1 MQSYKIKKMTE
12 TSMFPIEYEIRKMR
26 DENSSNWF
34 RLMWQLTSVV
44 FSGCATTLLCQ
55 NNYIP
60 SLFDKLTNMLPMPA
74 FLRYIFEILF
84 ILLVFIGLVS
94 FTYFVIKNKVKVK
107 DNKANELSR
116 ARLAE
121 YFHKVIFNNI
131 TTGRSFLKKSSSCS
145 GKEKELYLCEALYYF
160 ILAYKDIKEKDII
173 EVGERKSYVL
183 FLKEVGKSVL
193 KDTID
198 ILKDSIYILISQ
210 LPNPEKGIA
219 EDIYKDIV
227 GWII

>member
-1 MQSYKIKKMTE
+1 MTE

-26 DENSSNWF
+26 EENSSNWF

-55 NNYIP
+55 HDYIP
-60 SLFDKLTNMLPMPA
+60 SLFDKLANALSMSTV
-74 FLRYIFEILF
+74 LRYIFEIVF

-94 FTYFVIKNKVKVK
+94 ITHLIIKYKVKIK
-107 DNKANELSR
+107 DDKANDESR

-131 TTGRSFLKKSSSCS
+131 TTGRSFLKKSSSCL
-145 GKEKELYLCEALYYF
+145 GKEKELYLCESLYYF
-160 ILAYKDIKEKDII
+160 SLAYKDIKEKNII
-173 EVGERKSYVL
+173 EVGARKSYIL
-183 FLKEVGKSVL
+183 FLNAVGRSVL

-198 ILKDSIYILISQ
+198 ILKESIDKLKSQ
-210 LPNPEKGIA
+210 LPNPEKNIA
-219 EDIYKDIV
+219 EKIYKDVV
-227 GWII
+227 GWKI

>member
-26 DENSSNWF
+26 EENSSNWF

-55 NNYIP
+55 HDYIP
-60 SLFDKLTNMLPMPA
+60 SLFDKLANALSIPTV
-74 FLRYIFEILF
+74 LRYISEILF
-84 ILLVFIGLVS
+84 ILLIFIGLVS
-94 FTYFVIKNKVKVK
+94 FTHFVIKYKVKVK
-107 DNKANELSR
+107 DNKADKISR

-131 TTGRSFLKKSSSCS
+131 TAGRSFLKKSLSCS
-145 GKEKELYLCEALYYF
+145 GKEKELYLCEAFYYF

-173 EVGERKSYVL
+173 EVGARKSYVL

-193 KDTID
+193 KDTINL
-198 ILKDSIYILISQ
+198 LKDSINILKSQ
-210 LPNPEKGIA
+210 LPNPEKEIA

-227 GWII
+227 GWKI